1 MKISGRLSQSLAAAT
16 VSRIACKER
25 GFDDIA
31 DVAADVFFFFF
42 NNKWV
47 VESTVIPA
55 PRLIFFFVRFYFPV
69 RTRLQTPLCLFAT
82 GARL

>member
-42 NNKWV
+42 
-47 VESTVIPA
+47 
-55 PRLIFFFVRFYFPV
+55 
-69 RTRLQTPLCLFAT
+69 
-82 GARL
+82 